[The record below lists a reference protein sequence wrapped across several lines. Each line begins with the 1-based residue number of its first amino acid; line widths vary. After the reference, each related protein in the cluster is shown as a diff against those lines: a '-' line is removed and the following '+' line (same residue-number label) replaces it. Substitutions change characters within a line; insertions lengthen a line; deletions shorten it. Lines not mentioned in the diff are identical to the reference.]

1 MNMGLFYFLALLA
14 GAATT
19 IQTGINAQ
27 LRIAWAKSSILAAF
41 VSFSVGALCL
51 LFYLLATRAPLPPLP
66 AKIIPWH
73 WIGGL
78 FGAFFISATIYVA
91 PRLGATTMI
100 GLVLAGQLGVSLILD
115 HFGLIG
121 YAQKS
126 ITWQRILGAAL
137 VGGGAFLIRRF

>member
-1 MNMGLFYFLALLA
+1 MGLLYLLALLA
-14 GAATT
+14 GMATM
-19 IQTGINAQ
+19 IQTGINSQ
-27 LRIAWAKSSILAAF
+27 LQIVWAKSSILAAF
-41 VSFSVGALCL
+41 VSFFVGTLCL
-51 LFYLLATRAPLPPLP
+51 LFYLLVTRTSLPPLP
-66 AKIIPWH
+66 AKFVPWH

-78 FGAFFISATIYVA
+78 FGAFFISATVYVA

-100 GLVLAGQLGVSLILD
+100 GLVLAGQLSVSLILD

-126 ITWQRILGAAL
+126 ITWQRVLGAFF